1 MPSRAPFALA
11 IGALAALSAGPTSAT
26 RSPGAAYDLS
36 IAGLPIGEATL
47 DVAIDG
53 ARYVVDA
60 TADFGFLFWGGRG
73 GARSEGLVADGRL
86 RPERYRLAY
95 EGVRRPGRAEIDFE
109 DGRAVRWTNE
119 PQPEGDWAEGRT
131 EVEPFHLADV
141 IDPLA
146 ALVAPLPADAPHAA
160 VCARLAP
167 VFSGLTRFDLEL
179 TGAQGPADPA
189 APEGAVTCETR
200 YRPVAGHRPDSPGV
214 ARLQRPGAVS
224 LTLAPI
230 GQEAW
235 APLRL
240 ALETR
245 FGPFVM
251 TRRAPGAT
259 PPERAAQAAPA
270 PARP

>member
-1 MPSRAPFALA
+1 MPRRARTAIA
-11 IGALAALSAGPTSAT
+11 IGVFVALSASPTAAT
-26 RSPGAAYDLS
+26 RAPGAAYDLS

-47 DVAIDG
+47 DVSIAG
-53 ARYVVDA
+53 GRYAVDA

-86 RPERYRLAY
+86 RPQRYRLAY
-95 EGVRRPGRAEIDFE
+95 EGVRRPGLAEIDFE
-109 DGRAVRWTNE
+109 DGRAVRWANE

-131 EVEPFHLADV
+131 AVEPGHLSDV

-146 ALVAPLPADAPHAA
+146 ALVAPLPADAPPAA

-179 TGAQGPADPA
+179 TGALGPADPA
-189 APEGAVTCETR
+189 ATEGAVTCETR

-230 GQEAW
+230 AEGAW

-251 TRRAPGAT
+251 TRRPPGVPA
-259 PPERAAQAAPA
+259 PERAAQAAPA

>member
-1 MPSRAPFALA
+1 MPSRAPL
-11 IGALAALSAGPTSAT
+11 ALAAAALATLLASPTAAT
-26 RSPGAAYDLS
+26 RAPGAAYDLS
-36 IAGLPIGEATL
+36 ISGLPIGEATL

-53 ARYVVDA
+53 DRYAVDA

-73 GARSEGLVADGRL
+73 GARSEGVVAEGRL

-95 EGVRRPGRAEIDFE
+95 EGPRRPGLAEIDFR
-109 DGRAVRWTNE
+109 DGRAVRWANE
-119 PQPEGDWAEGRT
+119 PQPEGDWALGRT
-131 EVEPFHLADV
+131 PVEPVHLSDV

-146 ALVAPLPADAPHAA
+146 ALVAPLPADASPDA
-160 VCARLAP
+160 VCARVAP

-179 TGAQGPADPA
+179 TVARGGADPA
-189 APEGAVTCETR
+189 APAGAVTCETR
-200 YRPVAGHRPDSPGV
+200 YRPDSPGV

-230 GQEAW
+230 ADGAW

-245 FGPFVM
+245 FGPFVLA
-251 TRRAPGAT
+251 RRAPGA
-259 PPERAAQAAPA
+259 PAPDRAAPA
-270 PARP
+270 PALR

>member
-1 MPSRAPFALA
+1 MPRRAAFAFA
-11 IGALAALSAGPTSAT
+11 ALAALSASPTAAT
-26 RSPGAAYDLS
+26 RAPGAAYDLS
-36 IAGLPIGEATL
+36 ISGLSIGEATL
-47 DVAIDG
+47 AVSIDG
-53 ARYVVDA
+53 ARYAVDA
-60 TADFGFLFWGGRG
+60 TADFGFLFWGGSG
-73 GARSEGLVADGRL
+73 GARSEGRVEDGRL

-95 EGVRRPGRAEIDFE
+95 EGVRRPGSAEIDFE
-109 DGRAVRWTNE
+109 AGRAVRWSNE

-131 EVEPFHLADV
+131 PVEPLHLSDV

-146 ALVAPLPADAPHAA
+146 ALVAPLPADAAPAA

-179 TGAQGPADPA
+179 TGARAASDPA
-189 APEGAVTCETR
+189 APEGAVACETR

-230 GQEAW
+230 ADGAW

-240 ALETR
+240 ALDTR
-245 FGPFVM
+245 FGPFVLS
-251 TRRAPGAT
+251 RRDPG
-259 PPERAAQAAPA
+259 APA
-270 PARP
+270 PGRAAAARP